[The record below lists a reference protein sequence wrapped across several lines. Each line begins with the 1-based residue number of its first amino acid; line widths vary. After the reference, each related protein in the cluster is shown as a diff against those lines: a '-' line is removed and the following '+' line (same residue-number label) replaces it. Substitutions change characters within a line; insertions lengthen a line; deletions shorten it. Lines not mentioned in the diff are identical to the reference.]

1 LGTSYFVLVNIL
13 VIGSGGR
20 EHALSWK
27 LSQSSKVETVFTAPG
42 NGGTENNIPIDVNDL
57 DGLAEFAQ
65 KNNCFTVVGPEDPLA
80 AGIVDKFNELDLKV
94 FGPSQAA
101 AQLESSKIWAKNFM
115 KRNNIPTARFE
126 IFDDPQKAEEHVKS
140 IDYNVVVKA
149 DGLAAG
155 KGVIVCNS
163 DDEAI
168 SAIQTILVKKT
179 FGDAGNKII
188 IEERIDGIEASY
200 IALSDG
206 NIALPMASSQD
217 HKRIFDDDKG
227 PNTGGMGAYS
237 PTPIVTDILAKKI
250 QEEVIEKTIHAMK
263 NEGISFKG
271 FLYAGIMIKDD
282 VPYVL
287 EYNVRMGDPECQPIT
302 MRMNFDLYDYF
313 VASVDGTLSSMPS
326 LSWKDQFAV
335 CVVLAS
341 NGYPGSYPTN
351 DEITGFDSISND
363 TNVFHAGT
371 KKSDGKIFSNGGRVL
386 GVTSLG
392 DSLASAISSAYSAI
406 EKIVWSS
413 KYCRKDIGKKGLSYF
428 WVWNI
433 LSSVIIQFMFMSCSD
448 FGIFLIICFSNTS
461 EIVIVSFFAKNLS

>member
-1 LGTSYFVLVNIL
+1 MVNVL

-27 LSQSSKVETVFTAPG
+27 LSQSSKVETVYTAPG
-42 NGGTENNIPIDVNDL
+42 NGGTKNNVLLDVTDL
-57 DGLAEFAQ
+57 DGLSEFAQ

-80 AGIVDKFNELDLKV
+80 AGIVDKFNELNLKV

-126 IFDDPQKAEEHVKS
+126 IFDDPQKAEEYVKS

-168 SAIQTILVKKT
+168 SAIHTILVKKT

-206 NIALPMASSQD
+206 DVALPMASSQD
-217 HKRIFDDDKG
+217 HKRIFDDDEG

-237 PTPIVTDILAKKI
+237 PTPIVTTDLAKKI

-271 FLYAGIMIKDD
+271 FLYAGIMIKDGK
-282 VPYVL
+282 PYVL

-341 NGYPGSYPTN
+341 NGYPGTYSTN
-351 DEITGFDSISND
+351 DEINGFDSISNN
-363 TNVFHAGT
+363 THVFHAGT
-371 KKSDGKIFSNGGRVL
+371 KKHDGKIFSNGGRVL

-392 DSLASAISSAYSAI
+392 DSLDSAISNVYSAT
-406 EKIVWSS
+406 EKIIWSN

-428 WVWNI
+428 
-433 LSSVIIQFMFMSCSD
+433 
-448 FGIFLIICFSNTS
+448 
-461 EIVIVSFFAKNLS
+461 

>member
-1 LGTSYFVLVNIL
+1 MGNLYLLLVNVL

-42 NGGTENNIPIDVNDL
+42 NGGTENNVLIDVNDL

-80 AGIVDKFNELDLKV
+80 AGIVDKFNELNLKV

-126 IFDDPQKAEEHVKS
+126 IFDDPQKAEEYVKS

-163 DDEAI
+163 NDEAI
-168 SAIQTILVKKT
+168 SAIHTILVKKT

-206 NIALPMASSQD
+206 DVALPMASSQD
-217 HKRIFDDDKG
+217 HKRIFDDDEG

-237 PTPIVTDILAKKI
+237 PTPIVTTDLAKKI

-271 FLYAGIMIKDD
+271 FLYAGIMIKDGK
-282 VPYVL
+282 PYVL

-341 NGYPGSYPTN
+341 NGYPGTYSTN
-351 DEITGFDSISND
+351 DEINGFDSISND
-363 TNVFHAGT
+363 THIFHAGT
-371 KKSDGKIFSNGGRVL
+371 KKHDGKIFSNGGRVL

-392 DSLASAISSAYSAI
+392 DSLDSAISNVYSAT
-406 EKIVWSS
+406 EKIIWSN

-428 WVWNI
+428 
-433 LSSVIIQFMFMSCSD
+433 
-448 FGIFLIICFSNTS
+448 
-461 EIVIVSFFAKNLS
+461 